1 LVAGRLHEFEIP
13 IWGYFDQPLSRM
25 LVSSIAEAIVEG
37 NEIHEALMIRGELYE
52 MDLTVPEA
60 LNAVGFKYPSLTEWL
75 EVSLRVAE
83 R

>member
-1 LVAGRLHEFEIP
+1 
-13 IWGYFDQPLSRM
+13 M